1 MRHGKVSG
9 DGKAKTRAA
18 SLCRFERLKQRSA
31 CVIADAGAIIENVDD
46 AQMTGPPDINLQS
59 GCASNAC
66 IARQIQQDAKQDSSI
81 RKNLGW
87 SLIDNLLSGGDF
99 QLIRYLIH
107 QDDARLGGRH
117 LNKIVKHRLA
127 EIHGLFQ

>member
-9 DGKAKTRAA
+9 D
-18 SLCRFERLKQRSA
+18 
-31 CVIADAGAIIENVDD
+31 D
-46 AQMTGPPDINLQS
+46 AQITGAPDINLQS

-66 IARQIQQDAKQDSSI
+66 FVRQIQKNAKQDISF
-81 RKNLGW
+81 RKNLRW
-87 SLIDNLLSGGDF
+87 SLIDNLQSGGDF
-99 QLIRYLIH
+99 QLIRYLMH

-127 EIHGLFQ
+127 EIYCLFQ